1 MATTDARPRR
11 NARITINGRK
21 RTSPSNSP
29 HSDDPR
35 RTFDDCVLDK
45 IISSSPLMEDV
56 FQSVRQVALVDS
68 TVLVTGESGTGKELI
83 AQAIH
88 AGSPRS
94 NGPFVTINMA
104 ALPEALVESE
114 LFGHVRG
121 SFTGAAADRVGRFE
135 AAAGGTIFIDEIG
148 DLKPPSQAKLLRIL
162 ENRTVTPVGSNDE
175 REVDVRVVA
184 ATNRALENMVASE
197 DFREDLYY
205 RLNVIRL
212 SLPPLRKRQG
222 DIPLLVNHFVEHFC
236 DAYQRRSLV
245 VDEDLMSFLES
256 HPWPGNVRELRNCVE
271 SMVVLN
277 KADVLT
283 LDNVPPVVHENARR
297 RCSFFEVPEN
307 TSLAEIEKAVIRKTL
322 ERCDGN
328 RTRAA
333 NKLDIS
339 VRTLQRRLARANAD
353 VA

>member
-1 MATTDARPRR
+1 
-11 NARITINGRK
+11 
-21 RTSPSNSP
+21 
-29 HSDDPR
+29 
-35 RTFDDCVLDK
+35 
-45 IISSSPLMEDV
+45 MEDV

-68 TVLVTGESGTGKELI
+68 TVLATGESGTGKELI

-88 AGSPRS
+88 SGSLRS
-94 NGPFVTINMA
+94 SGPFVTINMA

-245 VDEDLMSFLES
+245 VDED
-256 HPWPGNVRELRNCVE
+256 
-271 SMVVLN
+271 
-277 KADVLT
+277 
-283 LDNVPPVVHENARR
+283 
-297 RCSFFEVPEN
+297 
-307 TSLAEIEKAVIRKTL
+307 
-322 ERCDGN
+322 
-328 RTRAA
+328 
-333 NKLDIS
+333 
-339 VRTLQRRLARANAD
+339 
-353 VA
+353 